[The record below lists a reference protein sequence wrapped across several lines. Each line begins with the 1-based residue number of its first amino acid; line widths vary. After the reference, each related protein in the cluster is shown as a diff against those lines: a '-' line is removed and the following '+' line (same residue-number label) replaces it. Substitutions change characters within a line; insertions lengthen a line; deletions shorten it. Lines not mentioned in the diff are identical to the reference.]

1 MDKKSLIGFII
12 IAVILVLYPYYIR
25 LLPHKE
31 VTPPPTQESASPV
44 RKAPQYH
51 PPPTVSS
58 HRPSAPGLVV
68 PPSNGAEREIRV
80 TTPLYRAILSTKG
93 GVVKSWRLRN
103 YLDYQGHSV
112 ELLPP
117 RSKGALGIIFSTFGG
132 RLPTSSWIFSS
143 SSQDSLVLGGAD
155 SVGEVSFSFVSQ
167 EINLTKTFKFFSDR
181 YSCELEITAAG
192 LDSLANHYLLEFPDG
207 MNVTERDSVADLRDF
222 ASYTLWG
229 GELVKAKLRRENRPS
244 FREGATQWVA
254 TKSKYFLFAA
264 LPLGGDG
271 SGYGLSGGKRMGV
284 SLQREFEGGGFQQSF
299 RIYLGPL
306 DYFALKRYGVGLERT
321 VGIGEGFLGKVIGPI
336 GVVVLWFFIK
346 LHGVIHQYGLVL
358 ILFSL
363 LMKLLFYPLTYKSL
377 SSMRKMQKVQPKLA
391 HLREKYKKNPQKLN
405 QELMK
410 LYKEQGVNPLGG
422 CLPLLLQIPVFWALF
437 QVFRSTIELRGER
450 FLWVKDLS
458 RPDLVQGIPVLA
470 IIMGITM
477 FIQQKQ
483 SIKDPKQKAMVYLMP
498 VLFVF
503 LFRSF
508 PAGLVLYWTVFNLLT
523 IGQQY
528 ILEKVE
534 G

>member
-1 MDKKSLIGFII
+1 MDKKSLVGFII
-12 IAVILVLYPYYIR
+12 IAIILALYPYYIR

-31 VTPPPTQESASPV
+31 ITPPPQREVA
-44 RKAPQYH
+44 
-51 PPPTVSS
+51 PTVKETPQ
-58 HRPSAPGLVV
+58 HQPTPPRIPHNPSTPVIPTGNGVEKEVKVV
-68 PPSNGAEREIRV
+68 
-80 TTPLYRAILSTKG
+80 TPLYRAILSTKG
-93 GVVKSWRLRN
+93 GVVKSWRLWD
-103 YLDYQGHSV
+103 YLDSQGHPV

-117 RSKGALGIIFSTFGG
+117 QSKGGLSITFSTFGG
-132 RLPTSSWIFSS
+132 KLPTASWIFSS
-143 SSQDSLVLGGAD
+143 PQDSLILGEAN
-155 SVGEVSFSFVSQ
+155 SSGEVSFSFVSQ
-167 EINLTKTFKFFSDR
+167 GVSLTKTFRFFSDF
-181 YSCELEITAAG
+181 YSCDLEVTAAG
-192 LDSLANHYLLEFPDG
+192 LNSLANHYLLEFPDG
-207 MNVTERDSVADLRDF
+207 MNVTERDSSADLRDF

-229 GELVKAKLRRENRPS
+229 GELMKEKLKRENRPS
-244 FREGATQWVA
+244 FREGETQWVA
-254 TKSKYFLFAA
+254 TKSKYFLFAGV
-264 LPLGGDG
+264 PLGGNG
-271 SGYGLSGGKRMGV
+271 SGYGLSGGGRMGV
-284 SLQREFEGGGFQQSF
+284 SLQREFEGRGFQQSF

-306 DYFALKRYGVGLERT
+306 DYFALKGYGVGLERA
-321 VGIGEGFLGKVIGPI
+321 VGMGEGFLGKVIGPI
-336 GVVVLWFFIK
+336 SVVVLWFFVK
-346 LHGVIHQYGLVL
+346 LHGVIPQYGLVL
-358 ILFSL
+358 IIFSL

-377 SSMRKMQKVQPKLA
+377 SSMRKMQKIQPKLA
-391 HLREKYKKNPQKLN
+391 ALKEKYKKNPQKLN

-483 SIKDPKQKAMVYLMP
+483 TMKDPKQKAMVYLMP
-498 VLFVF
+498 ILFVF